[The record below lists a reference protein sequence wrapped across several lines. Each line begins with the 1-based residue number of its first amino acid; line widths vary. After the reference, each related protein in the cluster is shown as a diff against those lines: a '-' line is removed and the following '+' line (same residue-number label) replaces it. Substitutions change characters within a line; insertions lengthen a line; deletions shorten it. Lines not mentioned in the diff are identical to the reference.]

1 MRSATPRAR
10 RLASLLGMSEFAA
23 FLRGI
28 NVGKAHRVGG
38 GDLRSCFEELGLSGV
53 ATFRASG
60 NVVFDGDGGSAD
72 ELGARIEAGLEAA
85 LGYEVAVFVR
95 TAGEVREIAAR
106 EPFARTKVDGSKG
119 KLQVSLL
126 AAKPA
131 PGARKSVLAHAS
143 DDDALAFGDREL
155 YWLPGGGTL
164 DSELD
169 LKAIGKLLGAMT
181 MRTKNTVDQMAA
193 KYFTG

>member
-1 MRSATPRAR
+1 
-10 RLASLLGMSEFAA
+10 MSEFAA

-28 NVGKAHRVGG
+28 NVGKAHRVGS
-38 GDLRSCFEELGLSGV
+38 GDLRACFEELGLRGV

-60 NVVFDGDGGSAD
+60 NVVFDGDGGSAG
-72 ELGARIEAGLEAA
+72 ELGARIEARLEAA

-95 TAGEVREIAAR
+95 TAGEVREIATR
-106 EPFARTKVDGSKG
+106 EPFARAKVDRSRG

-131 PGARKSVLAHAS
+131 PAARKSVLALAT

-155 YWLPGGGTL
+155 YWLPRGGTL